1 MMWPE
6 PRHQSLH
13 WWRSILPKPNAPIY
27 LEGITDVRVCKK
39 KFMVVDDRGLHE
51 SMEKIVKCAC
61 QQNGSACGCCLSDLG
76 DI

>member
-1 MMWPE
+1 M
-6 PRHQSLH
+6 
-13 WWRSILPKPNAPIY
+13 
-27 LEGITDVRVCKK
+27 DVRVCIE

-61 QQNGSACGCCLSDLG
+61 EQNGSACGCCLSDLG